1 MVLFCILAIILLI
14 LLLVVAVSVSTVGAG
29 AIIIF
34 GDVFVCIFI
43 IVWIMRKIIKKKKR
57 K

>member
-1 MVLFCILAIILLI
+1 MVLFCILAITLLI
-14 LLLVVAVSVSTVGAG
+14 LLLVIAVAVSTVGAG

-43 IVWIMRKIIKKKKR
+43 IVWIMRKIIKKRR

>member
-14 LLLVVAVSVSTVGAG
+14 LLLVVAVTVSTVGAG

-43 IVWIMRKIIKKKKR
+43 IVWIMRKIIKKKR

>member
-14 LLLVVAVSVSTVGAG
+14 LVLVIALAVSTVGAG

-34 GDVFVCIFI
+34 GDVFVCIAI
-43 IVWIMRKIIKKKKR
+43 IVFIMRKIIKKKKR